1 MCTQWRMRYEHHKTM
16 SVESGSFLWN
26 ASAGAH
32 QKGEWVWTGFSGPRS
47 WIRDRRHAA
56 LQRWP
61 TTATEIALCSL
72 EAAFSFLIGF
82 VGCDDGRHGGA
93 PLGQALW
100 TSLLRFCVCRFF
112 DRWRNGG
119 VLDPLREECVTKLCR
134 KVEAWGAVDGDL
146 WCIGC
151 R

>member
-1 MCTQWRMRYEHHKTM
+1 MRYEHHKTM

-72 EAAFSFLIGF
+72 EAAFSFLSDRTITPPRCRARIPGNSMAKS
-82 VGCDDGRHGGA
+82 GCNWRTWGHRLGPKSVCDTIRVVSELFYMLELVRKDRTGYLGMGRF
-93 PLGQALW
+93 
-100 TSLLRFCVCRFF
+100 SV
-112 DRWRNGG
+112 
-119 VLDPLREECVTKLCR
+119 DPSSR
-134 KVEAWGAVDGDL
+134 
-146 WCIGC
+146 
-151 R
+151 